1 MSTGTA
7 RCAATKRVL
16 PRNKRERERSEKRR
30 TRLKNAGNGGMTMSA
45 HCRRCVTAH
54 VLATAPLCARGVP
67 EKEKETSSACSISSD
82 GGCGGVCSRRF
93 FCAARRFGWC
103 PAAPTVFSAAHPCLA
118 VSLGVVHAPLF
129 SPPSCCTMRAE
140 TSHRKTESERVW
152 GEKEGGRRKE
162 GHTCAHASV
171 VLGLLALADLR
182 LVAPLDGLHGA
193 L

>member
-93 FCAARRFGWC
+93 FVRHGALAGARPHRRSFLLHTPAWLSRWASSMPRF
-103 PAAPTVFSAAHPCLA
+103 
-118 VSLGVVHAPLF
+118 F

-152 GEKEGGRRKE
+152 GEKEGGRKE

>member
-93 FCAARRFGWC
+93 FVRHGALAGARPHRRSFLLHTPAWLSRWASSMPRFFLHLLVAQCEQRHPIGKQRVS
-103 PAAPTVFSAAHPCLA
+103 VF
-118 VSLGVVHAPLF
+118 G
-129 SPPSCCTMRAE
+129 
-140 TSHRKTESERVW
+140 ER
-152 GEKEGGRRKE
+152 RRKE
-162 GHTCAHASV
+162 GERRDTRARMPQWSSV
-171 VLGLLALADLR
+171 FLR
-182 LVAPLDGLHGA
+182 LPICAW
-193 L
+193 